1 MAKFFRDGKIIE
13 PNIVQRFQVA
23 SQQINFPTP
32 HLDSV
37 RLQSQLHRKK
47 IKIEKLA
54 HVDLDSIFYDLSRNP
69 TSIFFLKKDCS
80 SPSMWQPGISLANE

>member
-37 RLQSQLHRKK
+37 MLQSQLHRKK
-47 IKIEKLA
+47 
-54 HVDLDSIFYDLSRNP
+54 
-69 TSIFFLKKDCS
+69 
-80 SPSMWQPGISLANE
+80 